1 VEVSVIKGVIFD
13 YGGTLTRD
21 GSFKPVYKRLAEK
34 LGKDV
39 EYVRTLMK
47 HGVGKFLRGQISED
61 EFWKILEAEH
71 GSPIGAEDRN
81 VWVSWAELEPDPLMV
96 DLVARLRSDG
106 YKLAVLSNATQPSAE
121 IIRNHGGYEGFD
133 EVVLSCEIGYAKP
146 EIEMYKKV
154 LDMLGLEAQ
163 ECLFVD
169 DQQRILDP
177 AIELGMQTVLATE
190 PAGTVEAVEAALGVK
205 V

>member
-21 GSFKPVYKRLAEK
+21 GSFKPVYERLAEK

-146 EIEMYKKV
+146 EIEMYKQV